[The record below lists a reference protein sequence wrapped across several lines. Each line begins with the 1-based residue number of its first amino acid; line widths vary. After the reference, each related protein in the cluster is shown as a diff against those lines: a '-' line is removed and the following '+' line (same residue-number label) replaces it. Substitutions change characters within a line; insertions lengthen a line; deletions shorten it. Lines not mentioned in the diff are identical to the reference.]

1 MNDIR
6 EGKRFRAWEC
16 KILIYALEL
25 KTVLF
30 GQQDLWKNVDSPHI
44 LLLIGNTSVVAATN
58 KIDSTKSLGMDQVIQ
73 KNMELHYVK

>member
-30 GQQDLWKNVDSPHI
+30 GSLENLCKI
-44 LLLIGNTSVVAATN
+44 FGKMLIVL
-58 KIDSTKSLGMDQVIQ
+58 I
-73 KNMELHYVK
+73 YFF